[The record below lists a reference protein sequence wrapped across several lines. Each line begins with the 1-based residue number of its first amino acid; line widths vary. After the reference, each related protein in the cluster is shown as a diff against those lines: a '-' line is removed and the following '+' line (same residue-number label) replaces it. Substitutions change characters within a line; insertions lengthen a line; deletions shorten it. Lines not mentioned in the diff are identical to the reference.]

1 MTEASKPHVQLFTDG
16 ACLGNPGP
24 GGWAYV
30 LKHPASGSK
39 REDSGAEPQTTNN
52 RMELRAVIEGLAAI
66 TRPSLIDLTSDSQY
80 VLNGLKEWMK
90 SWKKRGWKTSTKEP
104 VKNVDLWQMLDVLV
118 ARHEVR
124 FHWIRG
130 HTGHAENERCDEL
143 SVIAAEAVKRG
154 DQSVARPM
162 PKIEGIA
169 PTTLL

>member
-104 VKNVDLWQMLDVLV
+104 VKNVDL
-118 ARHEVR
+118 